1 MRRSRNRLSGSVVCG
16 FNECPNDRTRLAML
30 RRSPAHKG
38 ASAKHHKMEAASFAL
53 EAQGKV
59 IPVDGFLAVAGVGEE
74 LLEEIAHVRRG
85 QMIVVVFA
93 FPAET
98 DQTDHA

>member
-1 MRRSRNRLSGSVVCG
+1 
-16 FNECPNDRTRLAML
+16 
-30 RRSPAHKG
+30 
-38 ASAKHHKMEAASFAL
+38 MEAASFAL

-98 DQTDHA
+98 DQTDHAHERQMMADGGLRLAEQVAQGRDVQLSLLGQGQDDFQP